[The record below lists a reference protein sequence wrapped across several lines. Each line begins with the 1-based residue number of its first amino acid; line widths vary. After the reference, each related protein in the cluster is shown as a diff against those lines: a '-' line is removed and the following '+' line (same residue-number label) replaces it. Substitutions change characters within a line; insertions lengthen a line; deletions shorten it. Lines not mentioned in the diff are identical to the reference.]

1 MNERMNVEPAVGGD
15 ARLWRQPAPISVD
28 EASWAL
34 ERPGLDRPQWPQA
47 VRTPSV
53 DACVETLVSAYLAA
67 NLDGRRT
74 SLKEFMDD
82 LERRILHSCLTLT
95 QGHQRNAAGILG
107 LKYTALFEKMRKHC
121 INGRQIK
128 LSRRLRP
135 VPADR

>member
-1 MNERMNVEPAVGGD
+1 MNERMNAEPAISGG
-15 ARLWRQPAPISVD
+15 ASLWQEPVPIPMD
-28 EASWAL
+28 EPSWAL
-34 ERPGLDRPQWPQA
+34 EQPGLDRPRWPQS

-53 DACVETLVSAYLAA
+53 EACVETLVSAYLAA

-74 SLKEFMDD
+74 PLKEFMDD

-107 LKYTALFEKMRKHC
+107 LKYTALFEKMGKHC

-135 VPADR
+135 VPAQE